1 MQELA
6 WRTVQSSSGAA
17 LALQGTAMATATS
30 TDETAS
36 PTPGS
41 PADTEV
47 KRPSRLR
54 RMGAPALALAL
65 LRLLRRVRLLSVLR
79 VLGLARRA
87 VPRPVEGPKA
97 YVQWWQRLLA
107 LAALV
112 VFVAGIGLAL
122 AAAVGLMVVV
132 AGFLL
137 EQAIA

>member
-30 TDETAS
+30 TDEAAS
-36 PTPGS
+36 PAPSS
-41 PADTEV
+41 PADTEFV
-47 KRPSRLR
+47 RPSWLR
-54 RMGAPALALAL
+54 RIGARALALP
-65 LRLLRRVRLLSVLR
+65 RLLRRVRLLSVLR

-107 LAALV
+107 LATLV